1 MERAIVTAGSGLGWR
16 IERRAPG
23 LMIGTLYLR
32 DHMAKVRILYDARR
46 YSIRYQDSSNLK
58 YNPDTK
64 TIHSNYNS
72 WVQNLDNA
80 IRSQLS
86 IRR

>member
-1 MERAIVTAGSGLGWR
+1 
-16 IERRAPG
+16 
-23 LMIGTLYLR
+23 MIGTLYLR